1 MVRKVVAM
9 SEYDANNYLAKPDT
23 PPNYMP
29 KVELLDST
37 IVRDVLITLILL
49 AGIVL
54 WFFLGL
60 SLV

>member
-1 MVRKVVAM
+1 MDRKVVAM

-29 KVELLDST
+29 KVEPLDST
-37 IVRDVLITLILL
+37 IVRDVLITLGCL

-54 WFFLGL
+54 WFLLGIT
-60 SLV
+60 LV

>member
-1 MVRKVVAM
+1 M

-29 KVELLDST
+29 KVEPVDST

-49 AGIVL
+49 AGVIL
-54 WFFLGL
+54 L
-60 SLV
+60 SLLG

>member
-1 MVRKVVAM
+1 M

-29 KVELLDST
+29 KVEPLDST
-37 IVRDVLITLILL
+37 IVRDILITLILL

-54 WFFLGL
+54 WFFLGF